1 MGPQGC
7 HSSGLGQVIF
17 FTSVRVNSTRT
28 GTETMLLLSAVGS
41 SDQVTMLGLGKLF
54 QGHGCNPCKCLSLSQ
69 KQTAGLM
76 EVWKS
81 RGSGSWGRG
90 WASSPQCT
98 LGRRVSL
105 PSHHLQ
111 ETLPPC
117 MNQTPTG
124 QMFCAPPSPRK
135 SGLNQPN
142 SRSPHTSFSS
152 L

>member
-81 RGSGSWGRG
+81 RGSGSWGEG
-90 WASSPQCT
+90 
-98 LGRRVSL
+98 LGFQPTVYLGEEGQFAL
-105 PSHHLQ
+105 PSSAGNSTSLYESDPHRSNVLCSSKPQ
-111 ETLPPC
+111 EIWPEPAK
-117 MNQTPTG
+117 
-124 QMFCAPPSPRK
+124 F
-135 SGLNQPN
+135 
-142 SRSPHTSFSS
+142 
-152 L
+152 